1 VVKQEGLEN
10 EKDQKKK
17 KKKKRRGDGL
27 WSINIIYIYGY
38 MKRKPVGI
46 WGH

>member
-1 VVKQEGLEN
+1 VVKQKGLEN
-10 EKDQKKK
+10 EKK
-17 KKKKRRGDGL
+17 KKKKRRKKEGGMD
-27 WSINIIYIYGY
+27 YDYVY

>member
-17 KKKKRRGDGL
+17 KEKKRRGDGL
-27 WSINIIYIYGY
+27 WSINMTTKI
-38 MKRKPVGI
+38 
-46 WGH
+46 